1 MRAGTVPRV
10 RPYSPKNIP
19 KGSRMARTPAKQ
31 KAAAPNPAAKAPVMA
46 KPAAKKAAAKKAPAK
61 AAAPAPARNFAIN
74 TLVKHGSGTHLT
86 RTHVEGK
93 AIIPPH
99 THDTDFVIIPHND
112 HNGKRVYHRGDK
124 VVREEP
130 LVGKKGVPYLVKAPR
145 AGERISIH
153 NLSSKPMMFDKII
166 MPNKPTKPAK
176 PTKPTTKP
184 APKPKAPKKAK

>member
-1 MRAGTVPRV
+1 
-10 RPYSPKNIP
+10 
-19 KGSRMARTPAKQ
+19 MAR
-31 KAAAPNPAAKAPVMA
+31 AP
-46 KPAAKKAAAKKAPAK
+46 AKKAPTRKSATGS
-61 AAAPAPARNFAIN
+61 AAASARNFRIE

-99 THDTDFVIIPHND
+99 GHDTDFVIIPRND

-130 LVGKKGVPYLVKAPR
+130 LNGKKGVPYLVKAPR

-153 NLSSKPMMFDKII
+153 NLSSRPMMFDKII
-166 MPNKPTKPAK
+166 MPPKPGR
-176 PTKPTTKP
+176 KP
-184 APKPKAPKKAK
+184 APPKPKKPAAPRKSK

>member
-1 MRAGTVPRV
+1 
-10 RPYSPKNIP
+10 
-19 KGSRMARTPAKQ
+19 MARAPAKK
-31 KAAAPNPAAKAPVMA
+31 KAAAPKAAAPKTAAKAPA
-46 KPAAKKAAAKKAPAK
+46 QKAAAKKAAASPS
-61 AAAPAPARNFAIN
+61 ARNFAIN

-99 THDTDFVIIPHND
+99 SHDTDFVIIPHND

-145 AGERISIH
+145 KGERISIH